1 MRLLALM
8 LVVGL
13 LTWMPALGQSRVL
26 NEQTLAHLEGVGV
39 VVEDL
44 DEDTER
50 HGLTKNAI
58 ETDVEL
64 ALRRSG
70 IKVYSLEER
79 LDTPSMAYLYV
90 QVNTLKSSNGL
101 YALNVHMSVNQMVY
115 LTTGDYTFTETY
127 SPPDRVGTTG
137 AASLRDVRG
146 LVKDLV
152 NEFINDW
159 LKVHQE

>member
-1 MRLLALM
+1 MRLLALT

-13 LTWMPALGQSRVL
+13 LTWMPALGQSKVST
-26 NEQTLAHLEGVGV
+26 EQTLAHLEVFDV
-39 VVEDL
+39 IVEDL

-70 IKVYSLEER
+70 IKVYSNEEW
-79 LDTPSMAYLYV
+79 LDSPSMGYLYV
-90 QVNTLKSSNGL
+90 QVNAFGNSNGL
-101 YALNVHMSVNQMVY
+101 YVFHVHMSVNQMVY
-115 LTTGDYTFTETY
+115 LTTGDYTYAQTY
-127 SPPDRVGTTG
+127 SPPGRFGTTG
-137 AASLRDVRG
+137 AANLRDVRG
-146 LVKDLV
+146 FVKDLV
-152 NEFINDW
+152 NKFINDW